1 MNSVMYVSAVSD
13 HLLVLSNVTLTVPT
27 FVETVLPFAFV
38 IFPLTVPE
46 NTEESER
53 LSVSVKI

>member
-27 FVETVLPFAFV
+27 SVETVLLFAFV

-46 NTEESER
+46 NAEESER